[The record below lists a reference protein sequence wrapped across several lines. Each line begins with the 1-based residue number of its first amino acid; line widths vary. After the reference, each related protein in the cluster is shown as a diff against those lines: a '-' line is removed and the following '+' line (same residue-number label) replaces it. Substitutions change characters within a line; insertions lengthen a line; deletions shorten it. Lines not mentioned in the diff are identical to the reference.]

1 MKEEKVA
8 QASASATRAQKE
20 LEKARD
26 DFRQRTAK
34 RFSEEMKQMRDQA
47 KDLATAQQKL
57 DESMENQKK
66 PDASKDAFD
75 TTASLREQLGNAQQT
90 RQFDEQRERAKKLM
104 EDMQRVSEQA
114 EASEPLLHKHLYEA
128 LRDAQMQGLEQNL
141 TAAAEL
147 PRRGRRTEAQDAN
160 HKASKAVD
168 ALQEGVE
175 KAAESVLGNE
185 SEALRMARSELDKL
199 IDEARGEADKK
210 PGDAGEKKTAAADGK
225 GDPKDQQP
233 GKNGEGKD
241 PKQIAQKG
249 EGQVEKPGKD
259 GEGKDQKQA
268 AQKGEGKGDKPDGK
282 GSDKDGQQVAQ
293 NQQGN
298 GDGKQPGKGDK
309 PKDGK
314 GGDQPGE
321 GEKPSN
327 QPSGKGQVAMNQNP
341 QGKAQQADAKG
352 DQPGNDKGQPQT
364 GKSGKGKPQANGGT
378 RTASNNVAGGGGD
391 WFFDAPTEVTDT
403 SPITGDNFNQWS
415 DRLRNVEE
423 MLNQPAL
430 RNEAAKI
437 LDHAR
442 NLRVDYKHK
451 RNKPLEGPLHD
462 SVLKPLSELRDQV
475 TEELARR
482 EGRNPLSPIDRDQVP
497 EQYRELVQK
506 YYEQLGA
513 GK

>member
-8 QASASATRAQKE
+8 QASARATRAQKD

-90 RQFDEQRERAKKLM
+90 RQFDEQRDRAKKLM

-160 HKASKAVD
+160 HKASKAVE
-168 ALQEGVE
+168 ALKEGVE

-199 IDEARGEADKK
+199 IDEARGEAGKK
-210 PGDAGEKKTAAADGK
+210 PGEAGDKKTAAAEGK
-225 GDPKDQQP
+225 SDPKDQQP

-241 PKQIAQKG
+241 PKQTAQKG
-249 EGQVEKPGKD
+249 EEKGEKPGKD

-293 NQQGN
+293 NQQGK

-321 GEKPSN
+321 GEKPGA
-327 QPSGKGQVAMNQNP
+327 QPSGKGQM
-341 QGKAQQADAKG
+341 ADAKG
-352 DQPGNDKGQPQT
+352 DQPGDGKGQPQA
-364 GKSGKGKPQANGGT
+364 GRNGKGKQQTNGGN
-378 RTASNNVAGGGGD
+378 RTASNNAAGGGGGD

-423 MLNQPAL
+423 MLNQPGL

-437 LDHAR
+437 LDQAR